1 MGMFLK
7 CVNDVMFNNPA
18 INKRLAYLYLNF
30 QEARNLKY
38 LNLSHNEFRETGGE
52 LIGEALNWN
61 DGLEE
66 LDLSWNHLRRRGS
79 IGIAEGLQVSVTVGI
94 AEGLQESITVGI
106 AEGLQ
111 VSITVGIAEG
121 LQVSITVGT
130 DEGLQ
135 VSITLVI
142 DEGLQV
148 TTGIAEGFTSK
159 HYSRNS

>member
-1 MGMFLK
+1 ML
-7 CVNDVMFNNPA
+7 NNP
-18 INKRLAYLYLNF
+18 RLAHLYLKF

-79 IGIAEGLQVSVTVGI
+79 IGIAEGLQVSIKVGI
-94 AEGLQESITVGI
+94 AEGLQVGITVGI

-111 VSITVGIAEG
+111 VNITTGIAVG
-121 LQVSITVGT
+121 LQVSITTEIAEHYNRNSG
-130 DEGLQ
+130 GLQ
-135 VSITLVI
+135 VSIISRSQL
-142 DEGLQV
+142 EP
-148 TTGIAEGFTSK
+148 SK
-159 HYSRNS
+159 